1 MMRTLLEN
9 ATVQAVANTAGEAL
23 DFSLYDYREQLAA
36 GGLEMHVD
44 GNIVVRLGKT
54 GR

>member
-36 GGLEMHVD
+36 GGLEMRID
-44 GNIVVRLGKT
+44 GNIVVRLGKA